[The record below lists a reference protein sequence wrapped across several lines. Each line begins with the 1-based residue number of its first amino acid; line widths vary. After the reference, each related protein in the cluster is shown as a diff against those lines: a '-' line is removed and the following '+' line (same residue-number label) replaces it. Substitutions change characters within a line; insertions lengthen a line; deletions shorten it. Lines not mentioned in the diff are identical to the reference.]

1 MDNKIRQGVEMEN
14 IKSLKEQCYFLR
26 KNNSERKDYFKD
38 EFKAQFIRY
47 IGIFEDYESSIKT
60 LKIQSIEEK
69 NKWLFFENEIA
80 LDQDIDFFEEIRKK
94 VEEIYGMNI
103 SNKFDIKIFGDT
115 VVNEV
120 FLSSLD
126 YISEI
131 LDFEEDLK
139 PYEKYETLATII
151 CLSRQYLSRKKFD
164 YVSNIKCI
172 YFGKI
177 DRISVYFLILLY
189 RMMCDIIYIC
199 PSDKYEEVFKKYDY
213 DMLSKVVKS
222 DKLVD
227 NIEKYNLQ
235 YISKKGIELRKIK
248 STASYVQESVY
259 DNLFKNKELY
269 YTNQFIDYEVAPL
282 LFEGVIPDFY
292 NTFVNDV
299 RFREGFK
306 VNEETKTVFFSHF
319 FTEVQGVQKDYEEYV
334 KLVRHLLK
342 AKNTIFF
349 IEKEYDKVLLDE
361 NIKESK
367 RNGEIFL
374 EKNIFM
380 INDEIITRRMFY
392 FSELAFTVNE
402 DGTYN
407 LEDIKKVSFY
417 NLRNLKEKTVN
428 YIFKVFNE
436 VISTPLVFFN
446 KDLSFLEKTKLLFLM
461 LLVNPLV
468 YKLLERFD
476 YTNSAPKIVIYLDNQ
491 DELKENMC
499 QVLTILS
506 MLGIDIV
513 ILSPNGKS
521 GLDKYINQ
529 NAYTTLL
536 LDEFKD
542 IDLMDILNTEIKE
555 EKEGFFSMILKWK
568 K

>member
-1 MDNKIRQGVEMEN
+1 MEN

-60 LKIQSIEEK
+60 LKILSIEEK

-131 LDFEEDLK
+131 LDFEENLK

-189 RMMCDIIYIC
+189 RMMCDVIYIC
-199 PSDKYEEVFKKYDY
+199 PSDKYEEVFEKYDY

-292 NTFVNDV
+292 NTFVNDI

-392 FSELAFTVNE
+392 FSELAFTVNKDE
-402 DGTYN
+402 TYN

-555 EKEGFFSMILKWK
+555 EKEGFFSMVLKWK

>member
-1 MDNKIRQGVEMEN
+1 MEN

-189 RMMCDIIYIC
+189 RMMCDVIYIC
-199 PSDKYEEVFKKYDY
+199 PSDKYEEVFEKYDY

-292 NTFVNDV
+292 NTFINDV

-374 EKNIFM
+374 EKNTFM

-392 FSELAFTVNE
+392 FSELAFTVNKDE
-402 DGTYN
+402 TYN

-476 YTNSAPKIVIYLDNQ
+476 YTNSVPKIVIYLDNQ

>member
-1 MDNKIRQGVEMEN
+1 MEN
-14 IKSLKEQCYFLR
+14 VKSLKEQCYFLR

-80 LDQDIDFFEEIRKK
+80 LDQDIDFFEETRKK
-94 VEEIYGMNI
+94 VEEIYGMNFYKK
-103 SNKFDIKIFGDT
+103 SNLKIFGDT

-131 LDFEEDLK
+131 LDFEEVLK

-151 CLSRQYLSRKKFD
+151 CLSRQYLLRKKFD

-269 YTNQFIDYEVAPL
+269 YTNQFIDYEVALL

-417 NLRNLKEKTVN
+417 NLRNLKEKTVS

-536 LDEFKD
+536 LDEFKN
-542 IDLMDILNTEIKE
+542 IDLTDILNTEIKE

>member
-1 MDNKIRQGVEMEN
+1 MEN

-60 LKIQSIEEK
+60 LKILSIEEK

-131 LDFEEDLK
+131 LDFEENLK

-151 CLSRQYLSRKKFD
+151 CLSKQYLSRKKFD

-189 RMMCDIIYIC
+189 RMMCDVIYIC

-392 FSELAFTVNE
+392 FSELAFTVNKDE
-402 DGTYN
+402 TYN

-476 YTNSAPKIVIYLDNQ
+476 YTNSVPKIVIYLDNQ

>member
-1 MDNKIRQGVEMEN
+1 MEN

-189 RMMCDIIYIC
+189 RMMCDVIYIC
-199 PSDKYEEVFKKYDY
+199 PSDKYEEVFEKYDY

-235 YISKKGIELRKIK
+235 YISKKGVELRKIK

-349 IEKEYDKVLLDE
+349 IEKKYDKVLLDE

-392 FSELAFTVNE
+392 FSELAFTVNKDE
-402 DGTYN
+402 TYN

-446 KDLSFLEKTKLLFLM
+446 KNLSFLEKTKLLFLM

-506 MLGIDIV
+506 MLGIDII

-542 IDLMDILNTEIKE
+542 IDLTDILNTEIKE

>member
-1 MDNKIRQGVEMEN
+1 MEN

-392 FSELAFTVNE
+392 FSELAFTVNKDE
-402 DGTYN
+402 TYN

-476 YTNSAPKIVIYLDNQ
+476 YTNSVPKIVIYLDNQ

-506 MLGIDIV
+506 MLGIDII

>member
-1 MDNKIRQGVEMEN
+1 MEN
-14 IKSLKEQCYFLR
+14 VKSLKEQCYFLR

-177 DRISVYFLILLY
+177 DRISVYFLILLH

-199 PSDKYEEVFKKYDY
+199 PSDKYEEVFEKYDY

-306 VNEETKTVFFSHF
+306 VNEETKIVFFSHF

-349 IEKEYDKVLLDE
+349 IQNEYDKVLLDE

-392 FSELAFTVNE
+392 FSELAFTVNKDE
-402 DGTYN
+402 TYN

-513 ILSPNGKS
+513 VLSPNGKS
-521 GLDKYINQ
+521 GLDRFVSP
-529 NAYTTLL
+529 NAYTTIL

-542 IDLMDILNTEIKE
+542 IDLTDILNTEIKE

>member
-1 MDNKIRQGVEMEN
+1 MEN
-14 IKSLKEQCYFLR
+14 VKSLKEQCYFLR

-189 RMMCDIIYIC
+189 RMMCDVIYIC
-199 PSDKYEEVFKKYDY
+199 PSDKYEEVFEKYDY

-392 FSELAFTVNE
+392 FSELAFTVNKDE
-402 DGTYN
+402 TYN

-476 YTNSAPKIVIYLDNQ
+476 YTNSVPKIVIYLDNQ

-506 MLGIDIV
+506 MLGIDII

>member
-1 MDNKIRQGVEMEN
+1 MEN

-177 DRISVYFLILLY
+177 DRISVYFLILLH

-199 PSDKYEEVFKKYDY
+199 PSDKYEEVFEKYDY

-292 NTFVNDV
+292 NTFINDV

-417 NLRNLKEKTVN
+417 NLRNLKEKTVS

-476 YTNSAPKIVIYLDNQ
+476 YTNSVPKIVIYLDNQ

-506 MLGIDIV
+506 MLGIDII

-521 GLDKYINQ
+521 GLDKYISQ
-529 NAYTTLL
+529 NAYTTIL
-536 LDEFKD
+536 LDEFKN
-542 IDLMDILNTEIKE
+542 IDLMDILNTEIRE

>member
-1 MDNKIRQGVEMEN
+1 MEN

-103 SNKFDIKIFGDT
+103 SNKFNIKIFGDT

-292 NTFVNDV
+292 NTFINDV

-361 NIKESK
+361 NIKENK

-392 FSELAFTVNE
+392 FSELAFTVNKDE
-402 DGTYN
+402 TYN

-476 YTNSAPKIVIYLDNQ
+476 YTNSAPKIVIYLDNR

-499 QVLTILS
+499 QFLTILS

-529 NAYTTLL
+529 NTYTTIL

-542 IDLMDILNTEIKE
+542 IDLTDILNTEIKE
-555 EKEGFFSMILKWK
+555 EKEGFFSMMLKWK

>member
-1 MDNKIRQGVEMEN
+1 MEN

-26 KNNSERKDYFKD
+26 KNNLERKDYFKD

-269 YTNQFIDYEVAPL
+269 YTNQFIDYEVALL

-446 KDLSFLEKTKLLFLM
+446 KNLSFLEKTKLLFLM

-506 MLGIDIV
+506 MLGIDII

>member
-1 MDNKIRQGVEMEN
+1 MEN
-14 IKSLKEQCYFLR
+14 VKSLKEQCYFLR

-47 IGIFEDYESSIKT
+47 IGIFEDYESSIRT

-189 RMMCDIIYIC
+189 RMMCDVIYIC
-199 PSDKYEEVFKKYDY
+199 PSDKYEEVFEKYDY

-235 YISKKGIELRKIK
+235 YISKKGVELRKIK

-392 FSELAFTVNE
+392 FSELAFTVNKDE
-402 DGTYN
+402 TYN

-446 KDLSFLEKTKLLFLM
+446 KNLSFLEKTKLLFLM

-506 MLGIDIV
+506 MLGIDII

-542 IDLMDILNTEIKE
+542 IDLTDILNTEIKE

>member
-1 MDNKIRQGVEMEN
+1 MEN
-14 IKSLKEQCYFLR
+14 VKSLKEQCYFLR

-94 VEEIYGMNI
+94 IEEIYGMNI

-189 RMMCDIIYIC
+189 RMMCDVIYIC
-199 PSDKYEEVFKKYDY
+199 PSDKYEEVFEKYDY

-392 FSELAFTVNE
+392 FSELAFTVNKDE
-402 DGTYN
+402 TYN

-417 NLRNLKEKTVN
+417 NLRNLKEKTVS

-542 IDLMDILNTEIKE
+542 IDLTDILNTEIKE

>member
-1 MDNKIRQGVEMEN
+1 MEN

-60 LKIQSIEEK
+60 LKILSIEEK

-80 LDQDIDFFEEIRKK
+80 LDQDIDFFEETRKK
-94 VEEIYGMNI
+94 VEEIYGMNFYKK
-103 SNKFDIKIFGDT
+103 SNLKIFGDT

-131 LDFEEDLK
+131 LDFEEVLK

-151 CLSRQYLSRKKFD
+151 CLSRQYLLRKKFD

-269 YTNQFIDYEVAPL
+269 YTNQFIDYEVALL

-446 KDLSFLEKTKLLFLM
+446 KNLSFLEKTKLLFLM

-506 MLGIDIV
+506 MLGIDII

-542 IDLMDILNTEIKE
+542 IDLTDILNTEIKE

>member
-1 MDNKIRQGVEMEN
+1 MEN

-60 LKIQSIEEK
+60 LKILSIEEK

-103 SNKFDIKIFGDT
+103 SNKFNIKIFGDT

-177 DRISVYFLILLY
+177 DRISVYFLILLH

-213 DMLSKVVKS
+213 DMLSKVVIS

-392 FSELAFTVNE
+392 FSELAFTVNKDE
-402 DGTYN
+402 TYN

-513 ILSPNGKS
+513 VLSPNGKS
-521 GLDKYINQ
+521 GLDRFVSP
-529 NAYTTLL
+529 NAYTTIL

>member
-1 MDNKIRQGVEMEN
+1 MEN
-14 IKSLKEQCYFLR
+14 VKSLKEQCYFLR

-189 RMMCDIIYIC
+189 RMMCDVIYIC
-199 PSDKYEEVFKKYDY
+199 PSDKYEEVFEKYDY

-392 FSELAFTVNE
+392 FSELAFTVNKDE
-402 DGTYN
+402 TYN

-506 MLGIDIV
+506 MLGIDII

-542 IDLMDILNTEIKE
+542 IDLTDILNTEIKE

>member
-1 MDNKIRQGVEMEN
+1 MEN

-103 SNKFDIKIFGDT
+103 SSKFDIKIFGDT

-367 RNGEIFL
+367 RSGEIFL

-392 FSELAFTVNE
+392 FSELAFTVNKDE
-402 DGTYN
+402 TYN

-428 YIFKVFNE
+428 YIFKIFNE

>member
-1 MDNKIRQGVEMEN
+1 MEN

-189 RMMCDIIYIC
+189 RMMCDVIYIC
-199 PSDKYEEVFKKYDY
+199 PSDKYEEVFEKYDY

-392 FSELAFTVNE
+392 FSELAFTVNKDE
-402 DGTYN
+402 TYN

-446 KDLSFLEKTKLLFLM
+446 KNLSFLEKTKLLFLM

-506 MLGIDIV
+506 MLGIDII

-536 LDEFKD
+536 LDEFQD
-542 IDLMDILNTEIKE
+542 IDLTDILNTEIKE

>member
-1 MDNKIRQGVEMEN
+1 MEN

-189 RMMCDIIYIC
+189 RMMCDVIYIC
-199 PSDKYEEVFKKYDY
+199 PSDKYEEVFEKYDY

-235 YISKKGIELRKIK
+235 YILKKGVELRKIK

-349 IEKEYDKVLLDE
+349 IEKKYDKVLLDE

-392 FSELAFTVNE
+392 FSELAFTVNKDE
-402 DGTYN
+402 TYN

-446 KDLSFLEKTKLLFLM
+446 KNLSFLEKTKLLFLM

-506 MLGIDIV
+506 MLGIDII

-542 IDLMDILNTEIKE
+542 IDLTDILNTEIKE

>member
-1 MDNKIRQGVEMEN
+1 MEN

-189 RMMCDIIYIC
+189 RMMCDVIYIC
-199 PSDKYEEVFKKYDY
+199 PSDKYEEVFEKYDY

-367 RNGEIFL
+367 RNREIFL

-417 NLRNLKEKTVN
+417 NLRNLKEKTVS

-446 KDLSFLEKTKLLFLM
+446 KDLSFLKKTKLLFLM

-476 YTNSAPKIVIYLDNQ
+476 YTNSVPKIVIYLDNQ

>member
-1 MDNKIRQGVEMEN
+1 MEN
-14 IKSLKEQCYFLR
+14 VKSLKEQCYFLR

-189 RMMCDIIYIC
+189 RMMCDVIYIC
-199 PSDKYEEVFKKYDY
+199 PSDKYEEVFEKYDY

-392 FSELAFTVNE
+392 FSELAFTVNKDE
-402 DGTYN
+402 TYN

-476 YTNSAPKIVIYLDNQ
+476 YTNSVPKIVIYLDNQ

>member
-1 MDNKIRQGVEMEN
+1 MEN

-189 RMMCDIIYIC
+189 RMMCDVIYIC
-199 PSDKYEEVFKKYDY
+199 PSDKYEEVFEKYDY

-392 FSELAFTVNE
+392 FSELAFTVNKDE
-402 DGTYN
+402 TYN

-542 IDLMDILNTEIKE
+542 IDLMDILNAEIKE

>member
-1 MDNKIRQGVEMEN
+1 MEN
-14 IKSLKEQCYFLR
+14 VKSLKEQCYFLR

-47 IGIFEDYESSIKT
+47 IGLFEDYESSIKT

-80 LDQDIDFFEEIRKK
+80 LDQDIDFFEETRKK

-103 SNKFDIKIFGDT
+103 SKKSNLKIFGDT
-115 VVNEV
+115 IVNEV

-189 RMMCDIIYIC
+189 RMMCDVIYIC
-199 PSDKYEEVFKKYDY
+199 PSDKYEEVFEKYDY

-292 NTFVNDV
+292 NTFVNDI

-417 NLRNLKEKTVN
+417 NLRNLKEKTVS

-506 MLGIDIV
+506 MLGIDII

-542 IDLMDILNTEIKE
+542 IDLTDILNTEIKE

>member
-1 MDNKIRQGVEMEN
+1 MEN
-14 IKSLKEQCYFLR
+14 VKSLKEQCYFLR

-60 LKIQSIEEK
+60 LKILSIEEK

-131 LDFEEDLK
+131 LDFEENLK

-151 CLSRQYLSRKKFD
+151 CLSKQYLSRKKFD

-199 PSDKYEEVFKKYDY
+199 PSDKYEEVFEKYDY

-222 DKLVD
+222 DKLID

-349 IEKEYDKVLLDE
+349 IQNEYDKVLLDE

-374 EKNIFM
+374 EKNIFK

-392 FSELAFTVNE
+392 FSELAYTVNE
-402 DGTYN
+402 DGTYD
-407 LEDIKKVSFY
+407 LDDIKKVSFY
-417 NLRNLKEKTVN
+417 NLRNLKEKTVS

-506 MLGIDIV
+506 MLGIDII

-542 IDLMDILNTEIKE
+542 IDLTDILNTEIKE

>member
-1 MDNKIRQGVEMEN
+1 MEN

-392 FSELAFTVNE
+392 FSELAFTVNKDE
-402 DGTYN
+402 TYN

-476 YTNSAPKIVIYLDNQ
+476 YTNSVPKIVIYLDNQ

>member
-1 MDNKIRQGVEMEN
+1 MEN

-189 RMMCDIIYIC
+189 RMMCDVIYIC
-199 PSDKYEEVFKKYDY
+199 PSDKYEEVFEKYDY

-392 FSELAFTVNE
+392 FSELAFTVNKDE
-402 DGTYN
+402 TYN

-446 KDLSFLEKTKLLFLM
+446 KNLSFLEKTKLLFLM

-506 MLGIDIV
+506 MLGIDII

-542 IDLMDILNTEIKE
+542 IDLTDILNTEIKE

>member
-1 MDNKIRQGVEMEN
+1 MEN

-139 PYEKYETLATII
+139 PFEKYETLATII

-189 RMMCDIIYIC
+189 RMMCDVIYIC
-199 PSDKYEEVFKKYDY
+199 PSDKYEEVFEKYDY

-292 NTFVNDV
+292 NTFINDV

-349 IEKEYDKVLLDE
+349 IQNEYDKVLLDE

-392 FSELAFTVNE
+392 FSELAFTVNKDE
-402 DGTYN
+402 TYN

-417 NLRNLKEKTVN
+417 NLRNLKEKTVS

-536 LDEFKD
+536 LDEFKN
-542 IDLMDILNTEIKE
+542 IDLTDILNTEIKE

>member
-1 MDNKIRQGVEMEN
+1 MEN

-189 RMMCDIIYIC
+189 RMMCDVIYIC
-199 PSDKYEEVFKKYDY
+199 PSDKYEEVFEKYDY

-392 FSELAFTVNE
+392 FSELAFTVNKDE
-402 DGTYN
+402 TYN

>member
-1 MDNKIRQGVEMEN
+1 MEN

-151 CLSRQYLSRKKFD
+151 CLSRQYLLRKKFD

-259 DNLFKNKELY
+259 DNLFKNKKLY

-392 FSELAFTVNE
+392 FSELAFTVNKDE
-402 DGTYN
+402 TYN

-542 IDLMDILNTEIKE
+542 IDLTDILNTEIKE

>member
-1 MDNKIRQGVEMEN
+1 MEN

-189 RMMCDIIYIC
+189 RMMCDVIYIC
-199 PSDKYEEVFKKYDY
+199 PSDKYEEVFEKYDY

-235 YISKKGIELRKIK
+235 YISKKGVELRKIK

-334 KLVRHLLK
+334 KLIRHLLK

-349 IEKEYDKVLLDE
+349 IEKKYDKVLLDE

-392 FSELAFTVNE
+392 FSELAFTVNKDE
-402 DGTYN
+402 TYN

-446 KDLSFLEKTKLLFLM
+446 KNLSFLEKTKLLFLM

-506 MLGIDIV
+506 MLGIDII

-542 IDLMDILNTEIKE
+542 IDLTDILNTEIKE

>member
-1 MDNKIRQGVEMEN
+1 MEN

-60 LKIQSIEEK
+60 LKILSIEEK

-151 CLSRQYLSRKKFD
+151 CLSRQYLLRKKFD

-292 NTFVNDV
+292 NTFVNDI

-392 FSELAFTVNE
+392 FSELAFTVNK

-506 MLGIDIV
+506 MLGIDII

-542 IDLMDILNTEIKE
+542 IDLTDILNTEIKE

>member
-1 MDNKIRQGVEMEN
+1 MEN

-60 LKIQSIEEK
+60 LKILSIEEK

-131 LDFEEDLK
+131 LDFEENLK

-151 CLSRQYLSRKKFD
+151 CLSKQYLSRKKFD

-177 DRISVYFLILLY
+177 DRISVYFLILLH

-199 PSDKYEEVFKKYDY
+199 PSDKYEEVFEKYDY

-349 IEKEYDKVLLDE
+349 IQNEYDKVLLDE

-392 FSELAFTVNE
+392 FSELAFTVNKDE
-402 DGTYN
+402 TYN

-513 ILSPNGKS
+513 VLSPNGKS
-521 GLDKYINQ
+521 GLDRFVSP
-529 NAYTTLL
+529 NAYTTIL

-542 IDLMDILNTEIKE
+542 IDLTDILNTEIKE

>member
-1 MDNKIRQGVEMEN
+1 MEN

-189 RMMCDIIYIC
+189 RMMCDVIYIC
-199 PSDKYEEVFKKYDY
+199 PSDKYEEVFEKYDY

-392 FSELAFTVNE
+392 FSELAFTVNKDE
-402 DGTYN
+402 TYN

-446 KDLSFLEKTKLLFLM
+446 KNLSFLEKTKLLFLK

-506 MLGIDIV
+506 MLGIDII

-542 IDLMDILNTEIKE
+542 IDLTDILNTEIKE

>member
-1 MDNKIRQGVEMEN
+1 MEN
-14 IKSLKEQCYFLR
+14 VKSLKEQCYFLR

-189 RMMCDIIYIC
+189 RMMCDVIYIC
-199 PSDKYEEVFKKYDY
+199 PSDKYEEVFEKYDY

-392 FSELAFTVNE
+392 FSELAFTVNKDE
-402 DGTYN
+402 TYN

-536 LDEFKD
+536 LDEFKN
-542 IDLMDILNTEIKE
+542 IDLTDILNTEIKE

>member
-1 MDNKIRQGVEMEN
+1 MEN

-189 RMMCDIIYIC
+189 RMMCDVIYIC
-199 PSDKYEEVFKKYDY
+199 PSDKYEEVFEKYDY

-367 RNGEIFL
+367 KNGEIFL

-392 FSELAFTVNE
+392 FSELAFTVNKDE
-402 DGTYN
+402 TYN

-476 YTNSAPKIVIYLDNQ
+476 YTNSVPKIVIYLDNQ

-555 EKEGFFSMILKWK
+555 EKKGFFSMILKWK

>member
-1 MDNKIRQGVEMEN
+1 MEN

-103 SNKFDIKIFGDT
+103 SNKFNIKIFGDT

-222 DKLVD
+222 DKLID

-292 NTFVNDV
+292 NTFINDV

-306 VNEETKTVFFSHF
+306 VNEETKTVFFFHF

-349 IEKEYDKVLLDE
+349 IENEYDKVLLDE

-374 EKNIFM
+374 EKNIFK

-392 FSELAFTVNE
+392 FSELAFTVNKDE
-402 DGTYN
+402 TYN

-417 NLRNLKEKTVN
+417 NLRNLKEKTVS

-446 KDLSFLEKTKLLFLM
+446 KNLSFLEKTKLLFLM

-506 MLGIDIV
+506 MLGIDII

-542 IDLMDILNTEIKE
+542 IDLTDILNTEIKE

>member
-1 MDNKIRQGVEMEN
+1 MEN

-60 LKIQSIEEK
+60 LKILSIEEK

-131 LDFEEDLK
+131 LDFEENLK

-151 CLSRQYLSRKKFD
+151 CLSKQYLSRKKFD

-189 RMMCDIIYIC
+189 RMMCDVIYIC
-199 PSDKYEEVFKKYDY
+199 PSDKYEEVFEKYDY

-392 FSELAFTVNE
+392 FSELAFTVNKDE
-402 DGTYN
+402 TYN

-542 IDLMDILNTEIKE
+542 IDLTDILNTEIKE

>member
-1 MDNKIRQGVEMEN
+1 MEN

-189 RMMCDIIYIC
+189 RMMCDVIYIC
-199 PSDKYEEVFKKYDY
+199 PSDKYEEVFEKYDY

-349 IEKEYDKVLLDE
+349 IENEYDKVLLDE

-374 EKNIFM
+374 EKNIFK

-392 FSELAFTVNE
+392 FSELAFTVNK

-417 NLRNLKEKTVN
+417 NLRNLKEKTVS

-506 MLGIDIV
+506 MLGIDII

-536 LDEFKD
+536 LDEFKN
-542 IDLMDILNTEIKE
+542 IDLTDILNTEIKE

-568 K
+568 KVKE

>member
-1 MDNKIRQGVEMEN
+1 MEN

-269 YTNQFIDYEVAPL
+269 YTNQFIDYEVALL

-417 NLRNLKEKTVN
+417 NLRNLKEKTVS

>member
-1 MDNKIRQGVEMEN
+1 MEN

-189 RMMCDIIYIC
+189 RMMCDVIYIC
-199 PSDKYEEVFKKYDY
+199 PSDKYEEVFEKYDY

-380 INDEIITRRMFY
+380 INDKIITRRMFY
-392 FSELAFTVNE
+392 FSELAFTVNKDE
-402 DGTYN
+402 TYN

-476 YTNSAPKIVIYLDNQ
+476 YTNSVPKIVIYLDNQ